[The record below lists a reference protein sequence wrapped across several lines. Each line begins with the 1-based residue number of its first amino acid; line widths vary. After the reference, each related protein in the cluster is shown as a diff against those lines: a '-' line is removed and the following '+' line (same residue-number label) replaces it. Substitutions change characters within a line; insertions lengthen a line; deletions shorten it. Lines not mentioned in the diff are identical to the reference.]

1 MSAVRAV
8 ASVDLGRLYLD
19 RAYQYAAD
27 VRDGKEVVGRLTRLA
42 VERWYRDLETGH
54 ERGLRFDENAAGRFF
69 RFSGYCR
76 QYEGDWAGKPID
88 FEPWQCFGLAN
99 IFGWL
104 RSDGTRRFRIAY
116 EKVARKN
123 GKTTKGAV
131 VANYGLLADGE
142 GGPRVYSAATK
153 REQAAELYDAAVAM
167 LEQSP
172 ALFRMVRKYSTRVV
186 SPAKRGRLQALSK
199 DHKSMDGL
207 NVHYGLID
215 ELHAHP
221 NSAVW
226 DVIKSARGARKQPL
240 IYSITTEGFLTDGVD
255 ADVHEYAAKVLDG
268 VVDDDEFFAFIFQAD
283 DAEKWDDETEW
294 RKANPNYGVSVNPDD
309 MRQQCRMAKE
319 IPSERIEF
327 FTKKLNIRVR
337 GEAKWMNLERFKACE
352 SDYDHQAIWA
362 DELPAWLKNAAA
374 WGGVD
379 LSSVEDMTALSFT
392 VEYCEK
398 TRAFVRAYLPEDA
411 LTRRL
416 KKGDK
421 SLERFVQ
428 EGSLI
433 VTPGTTVDY
442 DWIKR
447 DIKLACE
454 RLQVQ
459 GIAFDRWNSNQLVN
473 DLLND
478 GIPMIEFGQGFG
490 SMSAPM
496 KEFMVRVLNKKMEY
510 SSSLLYW
517 AVSNVVSET
526 NPAGDIKPD
535 KSKVK
540 EKIDPAVASIMA
552 LGVMMKMPPKKRPK
566 SIYADGEL

>member
-1 MSAVRAV
+1 MSAEEVTEPD
-8 ASVDLGRLYLD
+8 DLGRRYLD

-27 VRDGKEVVGRLTRLA
+27 VRDGLIPVCKLTRLA
-42 VERWYRDLETGH
+42 VDRWYRDLETGG
-54 ERGLRFDENAAGRFF
+54 ERGLHFDENAAARFF

-76 QYEGDWAGKPID
+76 QYEGDWAGHPID

-99 IFGWL
+99 IFGWM
-104 RSDGTRRFRIAY
+104 RADGTRRFRIAY
-116 EKVARKN
+116 EKVGRKN
-123 GKTTKGAV
+123 GKTTKAAV
-131 VANYGLLADGE
+131 VANYGLLADQE

-172 ALFRMVRKYSTRVV
+172 KLFRLVKKYSSRVV
-186 SPAKRGRLQALSK
+186 APKSRGRLQALSK

-221 NSAVW
+221 TSAVW

-255 ADVHEYAAKVLDG
+255 ADIHDYAIKVLKG
-268 VVDDDEFFAFIFQAD
+268 QVLDDEFFAFIFQS
-283 DAEKWDDETEW
+283 ENPERWDQEEEW

-337 GEAKWMNLERFKACE
+337 GEAKWMNLERFKLCE
-352 SDYDHQAIWA
+352 SEYDHQAIWS
-362 DELPAWLKNAAA
+362 DNFPAYLKNKPA
-374 WGGVD
+374 WGGLD
-379 LSSVEDMTALSFT
+379 LSSVEDMTSLTLA
-392 VEYCEK
+392 VEYK
-398 TRAFVRAYLPEDA
+398 GRTRVFTRSWLPEGA
-411 LTRRL
+411 MQRRL

-428 EGSLI
+428 EGSL
-433 VTPGTTVDY
+433 VVVPGETINY
-442 DWIKR
+442 DWIEK
-447 DIKLACE
+447 DIRTACE
-454 RLQVQ
+454 RMDVQ
-459 GIAFDRWNSNQLVN
+459 GIGFDRYNSSQLVN
-473 DLLND
+473 NLLND
-478 GIPMIEFGQGFG
+478 NIPMIEFGQGTF

-496 KEFMVRVLNKKMEY
+496 KEFMVRTLNKTLEY
-510 SSSLLYW
+510 GCQLLYW
-517 AVSNVVSET
+517 AFGNVVTET

-552 LGVMMKMPPKKRPK
+552 LGVMMKMPPKKRRK